1 MKFEKPVLHGR
12 EKTIREKKII
22 YEPASDDY
30 IVAPYDGI
38 IDEVYEGLR
47 ENRNGFIKIKHSVN
61 GETYYSEITGL
72 KDIKTQRGVDVRKK
86 EKLARTGSYDVEYE
100 IKNRSNDKVSLGPFF
115 TGAMGETGSKE
126 LKKSDSGS
134 SKSETDD
141 NGGGKGYK
149 PPYRKIEKVPDL
161 FTSLFLSPINLAYKA
176 LTDFP
181 GKKDK
186 KETSEEEK
194 LNEEIK
200 RIRQLLK

>member
-1 MKFEKPVLHGR
+1 MVEDTKFKVVTQEFLNQ
-12 EKTIREKKII
+12 T
-22 YEPASDDY
+22 D
-30 IVAPYDGI
+30 
-38 IDEVYEGLR
+38 L
-47 ENRNGFIKIKHSVN
+47 KH
-61 GETYYSEITGL
+61 Y
-72 KDIKTQRGVDVRKK
+72 
-86 EKLARTGSYDVEYE
+86 
-100 IKNRSNDKVSLGPFF
+100 
-115 TGAMGETGSKE
+115 
-126 LKKSDSGS
+126 
-134 SKSETDD
+134 
-141 NGGGKGYK
+141 GGGKEYK

>member
-1 MKFEKPVLHGR
+1 MKFVKPVLHGR
-12 EKTIREKKII
+12 EKTLKDKKII
-22 YEPASDDY
+22 YEPGSDDY

-38 IDEVYEGLR
+38 IDEIHEGLR

-72 KDIKTQRGVDVRKK
+72 RDIQIQRGVDVNQKQ
-86 EKLARTGSYDVEYE
+86 KLARTGPYDVEYE
-100 IKNRSNDKVSLGPFF
+100 IKNTSNDKVSLAAFF
-115 TGAMGETGSKE
+115 TGAMAEIGSKE
-126 LKKSDSGS
+126 SKKSDSGS
-134 SKSETDD
+134 NKSGDDGYTNSKEP
-141 NGGGKGYK
+141 YK

-161 FTSLFLSPINLAYKA
+161 FTSLFLSPINLVYKA
-176 LTDFP
+176 LNDFP

-186 KETSEEEK
+186 KETSEEE